1 MTSLPII
8 FIHDG
13 NSDYLRYSLAQAA
26 LTNPERQICLVGD
39 DSNDCY
45 PFCKHYPFRDYI
57 ANAVAFSERYLH
69 LSPNDSGFE
78 LFCFVRWFILRDFM
92 LLNKLE
98 QAVYI
103 DSDIM
108 LYDNLHDDWQAA
120 AGCDIAICGV
130 APPVMITNIFA
141 LDEFCRFM
149 EESYGREEGRKALV
163 RRYEDMQRS
172 GIIGGICDMTLWEIM
187 LQNRRSR
194 VLDLSTP
201 DGSGNVYDCNLQL
214 SHGYVMHDG
223 IKKITWKGGRPFGTR
238 LDGSMV
244 RFKGLHF
251 HGEKKRMGTFY
262 HDWFD
267 SLATP

>member
-1 MTSLPII
+1 MTTPPII

-13 NSDYLRYSLAQAA
+13 NSDYLRYSIAQAA
-26 LTNPERQICLVGD
+26 LTSHERQICLIGD

-45 PFCKHYPFRDYI
+45 PYARHYNFRDYI
-57 ANAVAFSERYLH
+57 ANAITFSKNYLH
-69 LSPNDSGFE
+69 LSPNDRGFE

-98 QAVYI
+98 RAVYI

-108 LYDNLHDDWQAA
+108 LYDKLLDDWQAA

-130 APPVMITNIFA
+130 APPVMISNIYA
-141 LDEFCRFM
+141 LDEFCRLL
-149 EESYGREEGRKALV
+149 EESYGREEGRNALV
-163 RRYEDMQRS
+163 QRYKDMRQS
-172 GIIGGICDMTLWEIM
+172 GIVGGICDMTFWEIM
-187 LQNRRSR
+187 LQGRRDR
-194 VLDLSTP
+194 VLDLSLP
-201 DGSGNVYDCNLQL
+201 DGNGNVYDSNLQL
-214 SHGYVMHDG
+214 SHGFVMYDG

-251 HGEKKRMGTFY
+251 HGEKERMRAFS